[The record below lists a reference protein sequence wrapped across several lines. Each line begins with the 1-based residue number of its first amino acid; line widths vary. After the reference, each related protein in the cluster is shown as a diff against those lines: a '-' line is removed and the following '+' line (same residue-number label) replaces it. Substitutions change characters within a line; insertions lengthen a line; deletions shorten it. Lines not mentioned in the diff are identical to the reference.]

1 MGSSFCAAKSISV
14 EGVQFSSSLIIEIFL
29 ARTLITFLYTQ
40 QLYFVVSIV
49 NKAHQPKRVKYSI
62 LYICYFLFT
71 VAYGQC

>member
-1 MGSSFCAAKSISV
+1 MSI
-14 EGVQFSSSLIIEIFL
+14 EGIHFSSSLIVETFL

-40 QLYFVVSIV
+40 QLCFVGSIV

-62 LYICYFLFT
+62 LYKCYFLFT